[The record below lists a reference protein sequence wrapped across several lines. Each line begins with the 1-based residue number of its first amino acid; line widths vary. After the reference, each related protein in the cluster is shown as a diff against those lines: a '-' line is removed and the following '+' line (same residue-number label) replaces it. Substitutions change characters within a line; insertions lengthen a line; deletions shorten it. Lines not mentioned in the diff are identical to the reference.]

1 MDACDPDAE
10 IADLRKLIKMNT
22 GESIKLTREQ
32 ICQVYD
38 DIQDGKLP
46 LPPLVFNSRM
56 GYLYDKKSPL
66 TPKDFDVLFSS
77 ASKRTDLKKIARK
90 VGLKQTDQMTKNQ
103 IFDSIGKRLRY
114 MNVHEPI
121 KISKRRVMVSK
132 TNTAVNN
139 TTAVNNLGLNN
150 TTAVN
155 NLGLNNTTAVNSVVG
170 NSNGNAGNGNRN
182 RNFNNNSAFGGSPR
196 NRNANV
202 SSKRNFNNNSAFGD
216 SPRNLNTNNNVSSSE
231 VSFPKKSLFATM
243 NRPDFTNRKTNNKPS
258 SIFGGIFG
266 GSKNKNNSFVKSNT
280 FNGKRNGYVFK
291 TGNKGTGYYKNEG
304 STVPFPSGQG
314 PLPKPASFGEP
325 VAPMGPN
332 KPNKVNTGV
341 GNNKVNKVNNK
352 PNKVNTGVGNNKVNN
367 KPNKVNTGVGN
378 NTVNNKVN
386 TGVGNNKVNT
396 GVGNNNK
403 NNNGNTIMT
412 NANANNNNK
421 PNKVNTGVNNNK
433 NNNGNTIM
441 TNANANNNN
450 KPNKNNTGVGNNKV
464 NNNKLN
470 TINEEPNKENAA
482 VQNQARRNEEN
493 RKEAEKA
500 KKREEIEA
508 KREAAREEVVRR
520 QEELKKKKEE
530 SKRIAN
536 IEKNLL
542 SLPNVDKVYLT
553 AFKGNKSVENVNKN
567 ALANKVKKDVVIR
580 NLRNQLS
587 PLFMGKRRVAYVNP
601 TNYNSTK
608 ANIEKQITEKVA
620 KKADLDALK
629 KLSVNAAVS
638 TNYVKAFANGKSF
651 VNVSLNALK
660 SKRNK
665 DLEVYKLDATDKKG
679 MFGGYSTTVPGTKTM
694 KFIPNAEYN
703 KSLNRAKNALQA
715 RRNAKQLAENKR
727 KPNTKPNNNGNNA
740 KPNNNGNV
748 KPNNNDNKPNNN
760 GNNAKP
766 NNNGNV
772 KPNNNDNK
780 PNNNGNVKP
789 NNNGNVKPNNNGNA
803 KPNNNGNV
811 KPNNNGNVKPNNNG
825 NTKPNNN
832 GNNTKPNNN
841 GNVKPNNTKPN
852 NNGNNNTKPNNNGN
866 VKPNNT
872 KPNNNGNVKP
882 NNNGNTKPNNNGNV
896 KPNNNGNNTKPNK
909 ENVTNNN
916 FNAAAELNKQ
926 LNNEAKRQN
935 RAKNNNTNNNFNAA
949 AELNKQLNNEG
960 TRQLENKRKQVRNKT
975 SKHVAGIFGRIG
987 KWNKPIKNAKTFNNL
1002 NVINKNINK
1011 RVELKG
1017 KIEASNIPSKRELL
1031 NKVKKFNMNVN
1042 DLNKIFKKEL
1052 NNSEFNAG
1060 AELNKQLNIEGN
1072 RQLKNKKNVL
1082 IKKTKNAIANP
1093 FRRIGKWNTAIKNA
1107 KTLKELNNLNKNL
1120 NNRIKLRNE
1129 IKKSVLTRD
1138 EQSEYAKLV
1147 MKFNQ
1152 KTANTRKRFENGVNK
1167 KISNTTGP
1175 LVKGILNKAVKNNNN
1190 RGSFNGGLR
1199 LGNNN
1204 NNIISGKPKPIYNSN
1219 SNNNVKKPN
1228 MKPNPTF
1235 EPNMQNNPTFEVFEN
1250 KKSNN
1255 KPKITNENLR
1265 PMKSAIGGLK
1275 QLPKNKK
1282 SGFESRL
1289 NTAFKNQNLNKMKAI
1304 RNEAIA
1310 ANKAIQNKL
1319 AEEKRLKEEAKEAK
1333 RKEEAE
1339 KAAARKAEREAKKK
1353 NTMKKQLNAA
1363 NNILNLAD
1371 KALKKK
1377 ENNRRP
1383 TLTERGSY
1391 TSKINTQM
1399 KKLAKGTNNKVRED
1413 WEKKKRVFKGRIT
1426 KATTLGQVKK
1436 AYENAKEAYNNLMKP
1451 KSMWKNEYNKRL

>member
-38 DIQDGKLP
+38 DIQEGKLP

-77 ASKRTDLKKIARK
+77 ASKRADLKKIARK

-155 NLGLNNTTAVNSVVG
+155 SVVG
-170 NSNGNAGNGNRN
+170 NSNGNRNLNNITGGNINRK
-182 RNFNNNSAFGGSPR
+182 FNNNSAFGGSPG
-196 NRNANV
+196 NRNTNV
-202 SSKRNFNNNSAFGD
+202 PNSQ
-216 SPRNLNTNNNVSSSE
+216 

-243 NRPDFTNRKTNNKPS
+243 NRPDFANGKTNNKPS
-258 SIFGGIFG
+258 SIFGGLFG
-266 GSKNKNNSFVKSNT
+266 GSKNKNNSFVESNT

-304 STVPFPSGQG
+304 STVPFPGGQG
-314 PLPKPASFGEP
+314 PLPKPANSNKPVTP
-325 VAPMGPN
+325 VAPN
-332 KPNKVNTGV
+332 KPK
-341 GNNKVNKVNNK
+341 NNKVNNTVNNK
-352 PNKVNTGVGNNKVNN
+352 PNKVNN
-367 KPNKVNTGVGN
+367 KPNRVNTGVGN
-378 NTVNNKVN
+378 NT
-386 TGVGNNKVNT
+386 
-396 GVGNNNK
+396 
-403 NNNGNTIMT
+403 
-412 NANANNNNK
+412 
-421 PNKVNTGVNNNK
+421 VNNNK

-441 TNANANNNN
+441 TNA
-450 KPNKNNTGVGNNKV
+450 G
-464 NNNKLN
+464 LN

-482 VQNQARRNEEN
+482 VNNQARRNEEN
-493 RKEAEKA
+493 RKEAEKV

-520 QEELKKKKEE
+520 QEELKKKREE

-727 KPNTKPNNNGNNA
+727 KPKPANNTNNGNTKSNNGNNNTNKSNNNGNNV
-740 KPNNNGNV
+740 KPDNNGNNV
-748 KPNNNDNKPNNN
+748 KPNNNTNT
-760 GNNAKP
+760 
-766 NNNGNV
+766 
-772 KPNNNDNK
+772 
-780 PNNNGNVKP
+780 
-789 NNNGNVKPNNNGNA
+789 
-803 KPNNNGNV
+803 
-811 KPNNNGNVKPNNNG
+811 VKPNNNG
-825 NTKPNNN
+825 NT
-832 GNNTKPNNN
+832 
-841 GNVKPNNTKPN
+841 
-852 NNGNNNTKPNNNGN
+852 
-866 VKPNNT
+866 
-872 KPNNNGNVKP
+872 
-882 NNNGNTKPNNNGNV
+882 V
-896 KPNNNGNNTKPNK
+896 KPNNNGNNVKPNNNTNNVK
-909 ENVTNNN
+909 PNNNFNAAAELNKQLENEAKRQNRAKNNNTNNN

-935 RAKNNNTNNNFNAA
+935 NNKKRANRATKENNANNNFNAT

-1031 NKVKKFNMNVN
+1031 DKLKKFNMNVN

-1052 NNSEFNAG
+1052 NNNEFNAG

-1072 RQLKNKKNVL
+1072 RQLKNKKNTL
-1082 IKKTKNAIANP
+1082 IKKTKNTIANP
-1093 FRRIGKWNTAIKNA
+1093 FRRIGRWNTAIKNA

-1175 LVKGILNKAVKNNNN
+1175 LVKGILNKVVKNNNN

-1199 LGNNN
+1199 LGNN
-1204 NNIISGKPKPIYNSN
+1204 IYPNSN
-1219 SNNNVKKPN
+1219 SNNNIKKPN

-1235 EPNMQNNPTFEVFEN
+1235 EPNMTNNPTFEKLTNEN
-1250 KKSNN
+1250 KK
-1255 KPKITNENLR
+1255 PLI
-1265 PMKSAIGGLK
+1265 SAINSLK
-1275 QLPKNKK
+1275 KLPQNKK
-1282 SGFESRL
+1282 TMFKGQL
-1289 NTAFKNQNLNKMKAI
+1289 NRAFKNQNLNKMKAI
-1304 RNEAIA
+1304 RNEAVA
-1310 ANKAIQNKL
+1310 ANKEVL
-1319 AEEKRLKEEAKEAK
+1319 AEEKRLKEAK

-1339 KAAARKAEREAKKK
+1339 KEAAKKAEREAKKK
-1353 NTMKKQLNAA
+1353 ANALKAVENAA
-1363 NNILNLAD
+1363 NAYVAARKPKPSF
-1371 KALKKK
+1371 KALVQKNK
-1377 ENNRRP
+1377 ERRVVNAVK
-1383 TLTERGSY
+1383 TAAQKTALSQATGAERV
-1391 TSKINTQM
+1391 QLA
-1399 KKLAKGTNNKVRED
+1399 KKLAPRTQANVKKSSNASKIFKTNVRKAAEGAAESAKEKLRKNA
-1413 WEKKKRVFKGRIT
+1413 EKKATMMNKSSYQAKINSRNFKIPKNRKKIFTSRIQR
-1426 KATTLGQVKK
+1426 ATTLGQVLK
-1436 AYENAKEAYNNLMKP
+1436 AYENAQKELP
-1451 KSMWKNEYNKRL
+1451 K

>member
-77 ASKRTDLKKIARK
+77 AWKRTDLKKIARK

-378 NTVNNKVN
+378 NTVNNKPNKIN

-396 GVGNNNK
+396 GVGNNKVN
-403 NNNGNTIMT
+403 
-412 NANANNNNK
+412 
-421 PNKVNTGVNNNK
+421 NKVNTGVGNNNK

-482 VQNQARRNEEN
+482 VNNQARRNEEN

-748 KPNNNDNKPNNN
+748 KPNNNGNNAKPNNN
-760 GNNAKP
+760 GNVKP

-789 NNNGNVKPNNNGNA
+789 NNNGNVKPNNNGNV

-825 NTKPNNN
+825 N
-832 GNNTKPNNN
+832 
-841 GNVKPNNTKPN
+841 V
-852 NNGNNNTKPNNNGN
+852 
-866 VKPNNT
+866 

-882 NNNGNTKPNNNGNV
+882 NNNGNVKPNNNGNV
-896 KPNNNGNNTKPNK
+896 KPNN
-909 ENVTNNN
+909 
-916 FNAAAELNKQ
+916 FNASAELNKQ
-926 LNNEAKRQN
+926 LNDEAKRQN

-987 KWNKPIKNAKTFNNL
+987 KWNKPIKNANL
-1002 NVINKNINK
+1002 NGLNTISKNINK

-1017 KIEASNIPSKRELL
+1017 KNEASNIPSKRELL

-1093 FRRIGKWNTAIKNA
+1093 FRRIGKWNPAIMDG
-1107 KTLKELNNLNKNL
+1107 KTNKELNNIEKNL
-1120 NNRIKLRNE
+1120 NNRVKLRND
-1129 IKKSVLTRD
+1129 IKKSALNTK
-1138 EQSEYAKLV
+1138 EQGEYIKMV

-1152 KTANTRKRFENGVNK
+1152 KAANTRKLFENGLNK

-1204 NNIISGKPKPIYNSN
+1204 NIYPNSNSN
-1219 SNNNVKKPN
+1219 SNNNVNNKKKMRLGGRAAEQN
-1228 MKPNPTF
+1228 MKPNPIF
-1235 EPNMQNNPTFEVFEN
+1235 EPNMKNNPTFEVFEN
-1250 KKSNN
+1250 KK
-1255 KPKITNENLR
+1255 PKITNENKKPLI
-1265 PMKSAIGGLK
+1265 SAINTLK
-1275 QLPKNKK
+1275 KLPQNKK
-1282 SGFESRL
+1282 TAFKSQL
-1289 NTAFKNQNLNKMKAI
+1289 NTAFKNQNLDKMKAI
-1304 RNEAIA
+1304 KNEAIA
-1310 ANKAIQNKL
+1310 ANKEISEK
-1319 AEEKRLKEEAKEAK
+1319 EKRNKEEAKIAAK
-1333 RKEEAE
+1333 
-1339 KAAARKAEREAKKK
+1339 KAEEEKMIALKAKMKAKREAKLVVPKPP
-1353 NTMKKQLNAA
+1353 NAPKP
-1363 NNILNLAD
+1363 NKPSF
-1371 KALKKK
+1371 KALVQKNK
-1377 ENNRRP
+1377 EKRVVNAVK
-1383 TLTERGSY
+1383 TAAQKTAVSQATGAERV
-1391 TSKINTQM
+1391 
-1399 KKLAKGTNNKVRED
+1399 KLAKKFAPRTQANVKKSNNAAK
-1413 WEKKKRVFKGRIT
+1413 VFKSNVRKAAEGAAESAKEKLRKNAVKRATMTNKSSYQAKINSRNFKIPKNRKKIYTSRIQR
-1426 KATTLGQVKK
+1426 ATTMGQILK
-1436 AYENAKEAYNNLMKP
+1436 AYENAQDELP
-1451 KSMWKNEYNKRL
+1451 K

>member
-1 MDACDPDAE
+1 
-10 IADLRKLIKMNT
+10 
-22 GESIKLTREQ
+22 
-32 ICQVYD
+32 
-38 DIQDGKLP
+38 
-46 LPPLVFNSRM
+46 
-56 GYLYDKKSPL
+56 
-66 TPKDFDVLFSS
+66 
-77 ASKRTDLKKIARK
+77 
-90 VGLKQTDQMTKNQ
+90 
-103 IFDSIGKRLRY
+103 
-114 MNVHEPI
+114 
-121 KISKRRVMVSK
+121 
-132 TNTAVNN
+132 
-139 TTAVNNLGLNN
+139 
-150 TTAVN
+150 
-155 NLGLNNTTAVNSVVG
+155 
-170 NSNGNAGNGNRN
+170 
-182 RNFNNNSAFGGSPR
+182 
-196 NRNANV
+196 
-202 SSKRNFNNNSAFGD
+202 
-216 SPRNLNTNNNVSSSE
+216 
-231 VSFPKKSLFATM
+231 
-243 NRPDFTNRKTNNKPS
+243 
-258 SIFGGIFG
+258 
-266 GSKNKNNSFVKSNT
+266 
-280 FNGKRNGYVFK
+280 
-291 TGNKGTGYYKNEG
+291 
-304 STVPFPSGQG
+304 
-314 PLPKPASFGEP
+314 
-325 VAPMGPN
+325 
-332 KPNKVNTGV
+332 
-341 GNNKVNKVNNK
+341 
-352 PNKVNTGVGNNKVNN
+352 
-367 KPNKVNTGVGN
+367 
-378 NTVNNKVN
+378 
-386 TGVGNNKVNT
+386 
-396 GVGNNNK
+396 
-403 NNNGNTIMT
+403 
-412 NANANNNNK
+412 
-421 PNKVNTGVNNNK
+421 
-433 NNNGNTIM
+433 
-441 TNANANNNN
+441 
-450 KPNKNNTGVGNNKV
+450 
-464 NNNKLN
+464 
-470 TINEEPNKENAA
+470 
-482 VQNQARRNEEN
+482 
-493 RKEAEKA
+493 
-500 KKREEIEA
+500 
-508 KREAAREEVVRR
+508 
-520 QEELKKKKEE
+520 
-530 SKRIAN
+530 
-536 IEKNLL
+536 
-542 SLPNVDKVYLT
+542 
-553 AFKGNKSVENVNKN
+553 
-567 ALANKVKKDVVIR
+567 
-580 NLRNQLS
+580 
-587 PLFMGKRRVAYVNP
+587 
-601 TNYNSTK
+601 
-608 ANIEKQITEKVA
+608 
-620 KKADLDALK
+620 
-629 KLSVNAAVS
+629 
-638 TNYVKAFANGKSF
+638 
-651 VNVSLNALK
+651 
-660 SKRNK
+660 
-665 DLEVYKLDATDKKG
+665 

-748 KPNNNDNKPNNN
+748 KPNNNGNVKPNNNDNKPNNN

-780 PNNNGNVKP
+780 PNNNGN
-789 NNNGNVKPNNNGNA
+789 NA

-825 NTKPNNN
+825 NVKPNNNSGNAKPNNNGNTKPNNGNVKPNNN
-832 GNNTKPNNN
+832 GNNT
-841 GNVKPNNTKPN
+841 
-852 NNGNNNTKPNNNGN
+852 
-866 VKPNNT
+866 
-872 KPNNNGNVKP
+872 KP

-896 KPNNNGNNTKPNK
+896 KPNNNGNNTKPNNNGNTKPNNNGNNTKPNNNGNTKPNK
-909 ENVTNNN
+909 ENATNN

-949 AELNKQLNNEG
+949 AELNKQLNNES

-1235 EPNMQNNPTFEVFEN
+1235 EPNMTNNPTFENNTV
-1250 KKSNN
+1250 NN
-1255 KPKITNENLR
+1255 KPKLTNENKKPLI
-1265 PMKSAIGGLK
+1265 SAINSLK
-1275 QLPKNKK
+1275 KLPQNKK
-1282 SGFESRL
+1282 TMFKGQL
-1289 NTAFKNQNLNKMKAI
+1289 NRAFKNQNLNKMKAI

-1310 ANKAIQNKL
+1310 ANKEVL
-1319 AEEKRLKEEAKEAK
+1319 AEEKRLK
-1333 RKEEAE
+1333 EAE

>member
-10 IADLRKLIKMNT
+10 IADLIKLIKMNT

-38 DIQDGKLP
+38 DIQDVKLP
-46 LPPLVFNSRM
+46 LPPLVFKSRM

-139 TTAVNNLGLNN
+139 TTAVNNL
-150 TTAVN
+150 V
-155 NLGLNNTTAVNSVVG
+155 LNNTTAVNSVVG

-304 STVPFPSGQG
+304 STVPFPGGQG
-314 PLPKPASFGEP
+314 PLPKPANSNKPMTP
-325 VAPMGPN
+325 VAPNKP
-332 KPNKVNTGV
+332 KPNKINTGV

-367 KPNKVNTGVGN
+367 NKPNKVNTGVGN
-378 NTVNNKVN
+378 NKPNKIN

-396 GVGNNNK
+396 GVGNNKK

-629 KLSVNAAVS
+629 KLSINAAVS

-665 DLEVYKLDATDKKG
+665 DPKVYKLDATDKKG

-772 KPNNNDNK
+772 KPNNN
-780 PNNNGNVKP
+780 
-789 NNNGNVKPNNNGNA
+789 
-803 KPNNNGNV
+803 
-811 KPNNNGNVKPNNNG
+811 G

-882 NNNGNTKPNNNGNV
+882 NNNNNTKPNNNGNV

-1031 NKVKKFNMNVN
+1031 DKLKKFNMNVN

-1052 NNSEFNAG
+1052 NNNEFNAG

-1072 RQLKNKKNVL
+1072 RQLKNKKNTL
-1082 IKKTKNAIANP
+1082 IKKTKNTIANP
-1093 FRRIGKWNTAIKNA
+1093 FRRIGRWNTAIKNA

-1204 NNIISGKPKPIYNSN
+1204 NIYPNSNSN
-1219 SNNNVKKPN
+1219 SNNNVNNKKKMRLGGRAAEQN
-1228 MKPNPTF
+1228 MKPNPIF
-1235 EPNMQNNPTFEVFEN
+1235 EPNMKNNPTFEVFEN
-1250 KKSNN
+1250 KK
-1255 KPKITNENLR
+1255 PKITNENKKPLI
-1265 PMKSAIGGLK
+1265 SAINTLK
-1275 QLPKNKK
+1275 KLPQNKK
-1282 SGFESRL
+1282 TAFKSQL
-1289 NTAFKNQNLNKMKAI
+1289 NTAFKNQNLDKMKAI
-1304 RNEAIA
+1304 KNEAIA
-1310 ANKAIQNKL
+1310 VNKEISEK
-1319 AEEKRLKEEAKEAK
+1319 EKRNKEEAKIAAK
-1333 RKEEAE
+1333 
-1339 KAAARKAEREAKKK
+1339 KAEEEKMVALKAKMKAKREAKLMVPKPNK
-1353 NTMKKQLNAA
+1353 PSF
-1363 NNILNLAD
+1363 
-1371 KALKKK
+1371 KALVQKNK
-1377 ENNRRP
+1377 EKRVVNAVK
-1383 TLTERGSY
+1383 TAAQKTAVSQATGAERV
-1391 TSKINTQM
+1391 
-1399 KKLAKGTNNKVRED
+1399 KLAKKFAPRTQANVKKSNNAAK
-1413 WEKKKRVFKGRIT
+1413 VFKSNVRKAAEGAAESAKEKLRKNAVKRATMTNKSSYQAKINSRNFKIPKNRKKIYTSRIQR
-1426 KATTLGQVKK
+1426 ATTVGQILK
-1436 AYENAKEAYNNLMKP
+1436 AYENAQDELP
-1451 KSMWKNEYNKRL
+1451 K

>member
-38 DIQDGKLP
+38 DIQEGKLP

-155 NLGLNNTTAVNSVVG
+155 SVVG
-170 NSNGNAGNGNRN
+170 NSNGNRNLNNITGGNINRKFNNNSAFGGSPGNRN
-182 RNFNNNSAFGGSPR
+182 ANVSNKRNFNNNSAFGGSPR
-196 NRNANV
+196 N
-202 SSKRNFNNNSAFGD
+202 
-216 SPRNLNTNNNVSSSE
+216 LNTNNNVSSKRNSE
-231 VSFPKKSLFATM
+231 ISFPKKSLFATM
-243 NRPDFTNRKTNNKPS
+243 NRPDFTNGKTNNKPS
-258 SIFGGIFG
+258 SIFGGLFG
-266 GSKNKNNSFVKSNT
+266 GSKNKNNSFVESNT

-304 STVPFPSGQG
+304 STVPFPGGQG
-314 PLPKPASFGEP
+314 PLPKPANSNKPVTP
-325 VAPMGPN
+325 VAPNKPKNNKPNNKVNNTVNN

-341 GNNKVNKVNNK
+341 GNNKVNNKVNTGVGNNKVNNK

-378 NTVNNKVN
+378 NKVNNNKPNKVN
-386 TGVGNNKVNT
+386 TGVGNNKVN
-396 GVGNNNK
+396 NNK
-403 NNNGNTIMT
+403 NNNGNTIMTNANANNNKVNANGNTIMT

-421 PNKVNTGVNNNK
+421 PNKVNTGVGNNTVNNNK

-441 TNANANNNN
+441 TNA
-450 KPNKNNTGVGNNKV
+450 G
-464 NNNKLN
+464 LN

-482 VQNQARRNEEN
+482 VNNQARRNEEN
-493 RKEAEKA
+493 RKEAEKV

-520 QEELKKKKEE
+520 QEELKKKREE

-727 KPNTKPNNNGNNA
+727 KPIPA
-740 KPNNNGNV
+740 
-748 KPNNNDNKPNNN
+748 
-760 GNNAKP
+760 
-766 NNNGNV
+766 
-772 KPNNNDNK
+772 
-780 PNNNGNVKP
+780 
-789 NNNGNVKPNNNGNA
+789 
-803 KPNNNGNV
+803 
-811 KPNNNGNVKPNNNG
+811 
-825 NTKPNNN
+825 
-832 GNNTKPNNN
+832 NNT
-841 GNVKPNNTKPN
+841 NT
-852 NNGNNNTKPNNNGN
+852 
-866 VKPNNT
+866 
-872 KPNNNGNVKP
+872 
-882 NNNGNTKPNNNGNV
+882 V
-896 KPNNNGNNTKPNK
+896 KPNNNGNNVKPNNNTNTAK
-909 ENVTNNN
+909 PSNNGNNVKPNTNTNTVKPSNNGNNVKPSNNGNNVKPNNNFNAAAELNKQLENEAKRQNRAKNNNTNNN

-935 RAKNNNTNNNFNAA
+935 NNKKRANRATKGNNANNNFNAA

-1031 NKVKKFNMNVN
+1031 DKLKKFNMNVN

-1052 NNSEFNAG
+1052 NNNEFNAG

-1072 RQLKNKKNVL
+1072 RQLKNKKNTL
-1082 IKKTKNAIANP
+1082 IKKTKNTIANP
-1093 FRRIGKWNTAIKNA
+1093 FRRIGRWNTAIKNA

-1199 LGNNN
+1199 LGNN
-1204 NNIISGKPKPIYNSN
+1204 IYPNSN
-1219 SNNNVKKPN
+1219 SNNNTNKPN

-1235 EPNMQNNPTFEVFEN
+1235 EPNMTNNPTFEKLTNEN
-1250 KKSNN
+1250 KK
-1255 KPKITNENLR
+1255 PLI
-1265 PMKSAIGGLK
+1265 SAINSLK
-1275 QLPKNKK
+1275 KLPQNKK
-1282 SGFESRL
+1282 TMFKGQL
-1289 NTAFKNQNLNKMKAI
+1289 NRAFKNQNLNKMKAI
-1304 RNEAIA
+1304 RNEAVA
-1310 ANKAIQNKL
+1310 ANKEVL
-1319 AEEKRLKEEAKEAK
+1319 AEEKRLKEAK

-1339 KAAARKAEREAKKK
+1339 KAAAKKVEREAKKK
-1353 NTMKKQLNAA
+1353 ANALKAVENAA
-1363 NNILNLAD
+1363 NAYVAARKPKPSF
-1371 KALKKK
+1371 KALVQKNK
-1377 ENNRRP
+1377 ERRVVNAVK
-1383 TLTERGSY
+1383 TAAQKTALSQATGAERV
-1391 TSKINTQM
+1391 QLA
-1399 KKLAKGTNNKVRED
+1399 KKLAPRTQANVKKSNNASKIFKTNVRKAAEGAAESAKEKLRKNA
-1413 WEKKKRVFKGRIT
+1413 EKKATMMNKSGYQAKINSRNFKIPKNRKKIFTSRIQR
-1426 KATTLGQVKK
+1426 ATTLGQVLK
-1436 AYENAKEAYNNLMKP
+1436 AYENAQKELP
-1451 KSMWKNEYNKRL
+1451 K

>member
-170 NSNGNAGNGNRN
+170 NSNLNNVTGGNGN

-266 GSKNKNNSFVKSNT
+266 GSKNKNNSFVESNT

-341 GNNKVNKVNNK
+341 GNNKVNNKMNNKPNKVNTGVGNNTVNNK

-367 KPNKVNTGVGN
+367 K
-378 NTVNNKVN
+378 VN

-396 GVGNNNK
+396 GVNNNK

-421 PNKVNTGVNNNK
+421 PNKNNTGVNNNK

-482 VQNQARRNEEN
+482 VNNQARRNEEN

-629 KLSVNAAVS
+629 KLSINAAVS

-748 KPNNNDNKPNNN
+748 KPNNNGNNAKPNNN
-760 GNNAKP
+760 GNVKP

-789 NNNGNVKPNNNGNA
+789 NNNGNVKPNNNGNV

-825 NTKPNNN
+825 N
-832 GNNTKPNNN
+832 
-841 GNVKPNNTKPN
+841 VKPNN
-852 NNGNNNTKPNNNGN
+852 
-866 VKPNNT
+866 
-872 KPNNNGNVKP
+872 
-882 NNNGNTKPNNNGNV
+882 
-896 KPNNNGNNTKPNK
+896 
-909 ENVTNNN
+909 
-916 FNAAAELNKQ
+916 FNASAELNKQ
-926 LNNEAKRQN
+926 LNDEAKRQN
-935 RAKNNNTNNNFNAA
+935 RAKNNTNNNFNAA

-987 KWNKPIKNAKTFNNL
+987 KWNKPIKNANL
-1002 NVINKNINK
+1002 NGLNTISKNINK

-1093 FRRIGKWNTAIKNA
+1093 FRRIGKWNPAIMDA
-1107 KTLKELNNLNKNL
+1107 KTNKELNNIEKNL
-1120 NNRIKLRNE
+1120 NNRVKLKND
-1129 IKKSVLTRD
+1129 IKKSALNTK
-1138 EQSEYAKLV
+1138 EQGEYIKMV

-1152 KTANTRKRFENGVNK
+1152 KAANTRKLFENGLNK

-1190 RGSFNGGLR
+1190 RGSFNGGRR

-1204 NNIISGKPKPIYNSN
+1204 NIYPNSNSN
-1219 SNNNVKKPN
+1219 SNNNVNNKKKMRLGGRAAEQN
-1228 MKPNPTF
+1228 MKPNPIF
-1235 EPNMQNNPTFEVFEN
+1235 EPNMKNNPTFEVFEN
-1250 KKSNN
+1250 KK
-1255 KPKITNENLR
+1255 PKITNENKKPLI
-1265 PMKSAIGGLK
+1265 SAINTLK
-1275 QLPKNKK
+1275 KLPQNKK
-1282 SGFESRL
+1282 TAFKSQL
-1289 NTAFKNQNLNKMKAI
+1289 NTAFKNQNLDKMKAI
-1304 RNEAIA
+1304 KNEAIA
-1310 ANKAIQNKL
+1310 VNKEISEK
-1319 AEEKRLKEEAKEAK
+1319 EKRNKEEAKIAAK
-1333 RKEEAE
+1333 
-1339 KAAARKAEREAKKK
+1339 KAEEEKMVALKAKMKAKREAKLMVPKPNK
-1353 NTMKKQLNAA
+1353 PSF
-1363 NNILNLAD
+1363 
-1371 KALKKK
+1371 KALVQKNK
-1377 ENNRRP
+1377 EKRVVNAVK
-1383 TLTERGSY
+1383 TAAQKTAVSQATGAERV
-1391 TSKINTQM
+1391 
-1399 KKLAKGTNNKVRED
+1399 KLAKKFAPRTQANVKKSNNAAK
-1413 WEKKKRVFKGRIT
+1413 VFKSNVRKAAEGAAESAKEKLRKNAVKRATMTNKSSYQAKINSRNFKIPKNRKKIYTSRIQR
-1426 KATTLGQVKK
+1426 ATTMGQILK
-1436 AYENAKEAYNNLMKP
+1436 AYENAQDELP
-1451 KSMWKNEYNKRL
+1451 K